1 MGSKS
6 LVICD
11 PEEGYAQSLAFYIMS
26 QKGINFQI
34 QICNC
39 IEHVKKADLLLIS
52 GTYPEEERKQI
63 KAEKVLVLLESDFQR
78 CEEASVCKYRSGE
91 EILDEILKICES
103 VYTKDEL
110 FYTASQK
117 KRGKIIGVFS
127 PVHRIGKT
135 TYALK
140 LGEELALSEK
150 VLYLNLEMY
159 GGIGGHF
166 EKGGKTLED
175 ILYYARQEKGNLG
188 FMLTKAVRH
197 RGTLDYILPVP
208 MSEDIKQIRISEWS
222 HLLDQI
228 LSQSSYETIILDIDE
243 GIRDVYELLEL
254 CNEIHLLE
262 VDSEISDAKTE
273 QFERELHILGYENLL
288 SKIVRK
294 DDLEWLKQNSFMNGF

>member
-26 QKGINFQI
+26 QKGINFQVHT
-34 QICNC
+34 CNC

-52 GTYPEEERKQI
+52 GSFTEEERKQI

-78 CEEASVCKYRSGE
+78 CEEESVCKYRSGE

-103 VYTKDEL
+103 IYTKDEL

-117 KRGKIIGVFS
+117 KNGKIIGVFS
-127 PVHRIGKT
+127 PVHRVGKT

-140 LGEELALSEK
+140 IGEELALSGS

-166 EKGGKTLED
+166 EKGGQTLED

-197 RGTLDYILPVP
+197 RGNLDYVLPIPV
-208 MSEDIKQIRISEWS
+208 SEDMKQIEAEEWIR
-222 HLLDQI
+222 LFQQI
-228 LSQSSYETIILDIDE
+228 LSQSIYETIILDIDE

-262 VDSEISDAKTE
+262 DESEYSAAKIQ
-273 QFERELHILGYENLL
+273 QFERELHILGHESLL

-294 DDLEWLKQNSFMNGF
+294 GDLKWSKQNGFMNGF